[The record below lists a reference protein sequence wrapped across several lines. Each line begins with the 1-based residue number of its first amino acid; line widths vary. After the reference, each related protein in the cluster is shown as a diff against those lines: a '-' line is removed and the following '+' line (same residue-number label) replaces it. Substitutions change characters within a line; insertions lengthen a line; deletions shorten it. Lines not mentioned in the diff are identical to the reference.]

1 MGKGCIVIGAAMLD
15 IVMEIDKIPK
25 SGTDVYAK
33 GQTMMVGGCAYNVAD
48 ILKHF
53 GTNYTLFA
61 PVGTGMYADFIR
73 KELERAGHKSP
84 ICSGDSDNGYCLCM
98 VEEDGERTFLTVPG
112 IECHFKREW
121 FEELDVENY
130 DSVYVSGYELEGDGG
145 EAILDFLETH
155 RELTVYYAPGPRI
168 TYISEEKAK
177 RMYALHPV
185 LHLNE
190 LEAVTAT
197 KEEEIAKASEKLY
210 GWTGNT
216 VLITLGK
223 EGVHLLEDGEHRM
236 VSSKK
241 AEVVDTIG
249 AGDSHIG
256 TVIAMRT
263 AGHEFVE
270 AVRMAN
276 CISAKV
282 VSVKG
287 PVLTTEEFEE
297 GRKNNE

>member
-1 MGKGCIVIGAAMLD
+1 M
-15 IVMEIDKIPK
+15 
-25 SGTDVYAK
+25 
-33 GQTMMVGGCAYNVAD
+33 
-48 ILKHF
+48 
-53 GTNYTLFA
+53 
-61 PVGTGMYADFIR
+61 
-73 KELERAGHKSP
+73 
-84 ICSGDSDNGYCLCM
+84 
-98 VEEDGERTFLTVPG
+98 
-112 IECHFKREW
+112 
-121 FEELDVENY
+121 ENY

-145 EAILDFLETH
+145 EAILDFLEAH

-190 LEAVTAT
+190 LEAVTST
-197 KEEEIAKASEKLY
+197 KEEEIAKVSEKLQ

-223 EGVHLLEDGEHRM
+223 EGVHLLEDGEHHM
-236 VSSKK
+236 IPSKK

-256 TVIAMRT
+256 AVIAMRT
-263 AGHEFVE
+263 AGYEFAE
-270 AVRMAN
+270 SVRMAN
-276 CISAKV
+276 GISAKV

-297 GRKNNE
+297 GRKSNE